1 MAAARFPGFLRM
13 HAEYNPGVARLPASA
28 QGALSHL
35 RVLSCDCSVL
45 FSNTPMF
52 AAAAGQLE
60 HLYVSGSGLMW
71 HSLAAAAPAEDV
83 LESLAAMRALKKVTF
98 VVQSQVG
105 SAKREHGPVLHC
117 HPAACWLHPSVALWF
132 GAVGARVTVHG
143 RHIQPLLPCPGRALP
158 PIRRR
163 RRCHRWRWRS

>member
-1 MAAARFPGFLRM
+1 MQATFAQDNTAAAHLPGSLRV

-28 QGALSHL
+28 QDALSRL

-52 AAAAGQLE
+52 AAAAAQLE

-98 VVQSQVG
+98 VVQTQVG
-105 SAKREHGPVLHC
+105 SARGEQGP
-117 HPAACWLHPSVALWF
+117 AL
-132 GAVGARVTVHG
+132 
-143 RHIQPLLPCPGRALP
+143 
-158 PIRRR
+158 
-163 RRCHRWRWRS
+163 